1 MGSFANTLFT
11 ALMGWTQSAAS
22 ALWSLFTNAKDNGAL
37 RWIGSHWFLL
47 AAVLC
52 VIGLAADLGVYLVR
66 WRPYLVWKSFLKRRR
81 GGENSEPPESVTDG
95 EADTRTGPAGVP
107 DGRRVMPEPGQT
119 PQPAVRMTEE
129 DEDGLERWKPAPD
142 LPRNDAEGAA
152 PPLVTAAGYIVP
164 EDSPY
169 RRPAEKRNSPDPAA
183 ETEEYADAKTIPVQP
198 SRRRKRLNVND
209 LFSSPEEEIYE
220 FDAPQNLIDRKKAYR
235 EPVYPRG
242 WNRAKE
248 KEE

>member
-1 MGSFANTLFT
+1 MIGFPVT
-11 ALMGWTQSAAS
+11 ART
-22 ALWSLFTNAKDNGAL
+22 
-37 RWIGSHWFLL
+37 
-47 AAVLC
+47 
-52 VIGLAADLGVYLVR
+52 
-66 WRPYLVWKSFLKRRR
+66 
-81 GGENSEPPESVTDG
+81 ES
-95 EADTRTGPAGVP
+95 
-107 DGRRVMPEPGQT
+107 
-119 PQPAVRMTEE
+119 
-129 DEDGLERWKPAPD
+129 
-142 LPRNDAEGAA
+142 AA

-169 RRPAEKRNSPDPAA
+169 RRPAEKRNIPDPGA
-183 ETEEYADAKTIPVQP
+183 EKEEYADAKAIPVQS